1 MNMKKIR
8 LFLLAIKRLRTTF
21 NRYVVFRMVLTHIL
35 KHKELP
41 QAKITNTEMEI
52 TYL

>member
-1 MNMKKIR
+1 MKKIR
-8 LFLLAIKRLRTTF
+8 LFLLAIKRLRTMF
-21 NRYVVFRMVLTHIL
+21 SRYVVFKIVLTHIL

-41 QAKITNTEMEI
+41 QAKITNAEMEV